1 MTLCNFVFKIQSKLK
16 CELFYIS
23 GAILHAIILQIIIV
37 AHFVFAFQ
45 TSSGFVICLY
55 FSNTLGGIP
64 GQGFPLY
71 TPCAA
76 KKAGVICTCSTHPD
90 LKAHY
95 SPPWALHFSST
106 HLLAILP
113 LAKYVPTLWPLHRS
127 FFLQVANSLG
137 PFKLRCHLPF
147 PLRITLTALSNTVN
161 SPPTVHSQSPRICCF
176 FPHSV

>member
-1 MTLCNFVFKIQSKLK
+1 MWIILHLWCNFTCNYFANN
-16 CELFYIS
+16 YS
-23 GAILHAIILQIIIV
+23 GSLC
-37 AHFVFAFQ
+37 
-45 TSSGFVICLY
+45 IC
-55 FSNTLGGIP
+55 FSNVFWFCYMSVLLKYIGRYSRAR
-64 GQGFPLY
+64 LS
-71 TPCAA
+71 PCAA

-90 LKAHY
+90 LMAHY